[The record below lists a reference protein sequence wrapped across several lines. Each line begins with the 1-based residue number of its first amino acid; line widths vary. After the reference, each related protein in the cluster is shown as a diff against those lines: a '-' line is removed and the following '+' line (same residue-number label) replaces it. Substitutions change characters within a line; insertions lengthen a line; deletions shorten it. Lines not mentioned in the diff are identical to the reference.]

1 MTHGLSGKGRVE
13 EGEGGEKRDFSRLG
27 FPAKSAHLFLCLGN
41 TGIWRKAL
49 PKGNKG
55 DLFGRIADAYGC
67 SINRMDL

>member
-1 MTHGLSGKGRVE
+1 MTRGLSGKGRVE

-27 FPAKSAHLFLCLGN
+27 FPAKSTHLFLCLSN

-49 PKGNKG
+49 PKDNQG
-55 DLFGRIADAYGC
+55 DLLGRRADAYAC